1 MKTTWIVA
9 ADASRAR
16 VLQVASRTKLAEIAS
31 LDNPQGRLHDRDLLA
46 DGYPRFRGPRM
57 RGSASDGP
65 GSDRQETSA
74 TEHATEMFAKRI
86 GEYLEKAR
94 TKHRYDKL
102 VVIAPPHLLG
112 ALRKEYGKEVGKLV
126 AEEVPKDLSWLSKH
140 ELEGYFSKDGRA
152 L

>member
-1 MKTTWIVA
+1 MATTWVLA

-16 VLQVASRTKLAEIAS
+16 VLQVASREKLAEVAS
-31 LDNPQGRLHDRDLLA
+31 LDNPERRMHDRDPLA
-46 DGYPRFRGPRM
+46 P
-57 RGSASDGP
+57 
-65 GSDRQETSA
+65 TV
-74 TEHATEMFAKRI
+74 EHATEMFAKRI
-86 GEYLEKAR
+86 GDYLEKAR
-94 TKHRYDKL
+94 TRHRYDKL

-126 AEEVPKDLSWLSKH
+126 ADEVAKDLSGLSKH

>member
-1 MKTTWIVA
+1 MKTIWVIA

-16 VLQVASRTKLAEIAS
+16 VLQVASPKKLTEVTH
-31 LDNPQGRLHDRDLLA
+31 LDNPEGRMQDRELTTDA
-46 DGYPRFRGPRM
+46 HPRFRRAG
-57 RGSASDGP
+57 GP
-65 GSDRQETSA
+65 GSDREETSA

-86 GEYLEKAR
+86 GDYLEKAR
-94 TKHRYDKL
+94 TRHRYDKL

-126 AEEVPKDLSWLSKH
+126 TQELPKDLTWLSKH